1 MLEAI
6 SHFHKLHCKDTG
18 IAQLLLDEQRK
29 KYLNELSQWNFSSEQ
44 QKIFRQFKFKNYIE
58 TLEFIN
64 AVAKIA
70 QQENHHPNI
79 EFAYNTCSI
88 NYTTH
93 SAAGVTQY
101 DFICAAH
108 IDQI

>member
-6 SHFHKLHCKDTG
+6 PQFHKLHCKDTG
-18 IAQLLLDEQRK
+18 IAHLLTDEQRNK
-29 KYLNELSQWNFSSEQ
+29 CLNEFKQWNFSSEKQ
-44 QKIFRQFKFKNYIE
+44 QIFRHFKFKNYIN

-70 QQENHHPNI
+70 LQENHHPNI

-88 NYTTH
+88 HYSTH

-108 IDQI
+108 IDKI